1 MRKYDLFMVKVIV
14 DGVETVVKTN
24 RDTTSYSEMKELYSK
39 TVGKVEYGK
48 VILIGINS
56 SGYTNI
62 YSKNTEKQEEEMDV
76 IVSNLIENINAIVKY
91 AENAHLLE
99 GSMNMSKDMYL
110 KNIEL
115 FNDFELD
122 DEEENRRK
130 KEEIFDE
137 LRDLLKLRR
146 KVKYNTLLAKKIVS
160 RTGLSKL
167 VNKIELSKKSL
178 KNNSCINIS
187 KKDIVK
193 QNEYDV
199 KQFFDLETINKISQ
213 MREENDKI
221 LIMQDKIV
229 GYNKS
234 VNLRNDKLQSN
245 IDDVVNP
252 IKSNNSDSIIGEIV
266 YKCLEHDFENKNSI
280 CIKQKTYL
288 NVSNM
293 HLESF
298 IKNKSKEYNL
308 ITIDK
313 TKAYCYRFENTNELE
328 YFDKNNFNNLNIR
341 TIEDV
346 FGEVVFKNQKFDFSS
361 SDLICARKEMYDNIQ
376 DEHFENFIKNKSK
389 KFNLITKRKKYI
401 YCYNFEKIN
410 NVECKKSAS

>member
-130 KEEIFDE
+130 KEEIF
-137 LRDLLKLRR
+137 
-146 KVKYNTLLAKKIVS
+146 Y
-160 RTGLSKL
+160 
-167 VNKIELSKKSL
+167 
-178 KNNSCINIS
+178 
-187 KKDIVK
+187 
-193 QNEYDV
+193 
-199 KQFFDLETINKISQ
+199 
-213 MREENDKI
+213 
-221 LIMQDKIV
+221 
-229 GYNKS
+229 
-234 VNLRNDKLQSN
+234 
-245 IDDVVNP
+245 
-252 IKSNNSDSIIGEIV
+252 
-266 YKCLEHDFENKNSI
+266 
-280 CIKQKTYL
+280 
-288 NVSNM
+288 
-293 HLESF
+293 
-298 IKNKSKEYNL
+298 
-308 ITIDK
+308 
-313 TKAYCYRFENTNELE
+313 
-328 YFDKNNFNNLNIR
+328 
-341 TIEDV
+341 
-346 FGEVVFKNQKFDFSS
+346 
-361 SDLICARKEMYDNIQ
+361 
-376 DEHFENFIKNKSK
+376 
-389 KFNLITKRKKYI
+389 
-401 YCYNFEKIN
+401 
-410 NVECKKSAS
+410 